1 MGKSMAGHL
10 LAAGYPLVVY
20 NRTKAKSRSTCWRRA
35 PLGAECPGAVA
46 KACDVVITMV
56 GYPKDVEETYLG
68 ENGLIAK
75 GRQGALFIDMTTSSP
90 ALARRIAAAAKDA
103 GMAALD
109 APVSGGDVGAREARL
124 AIMVGGETADFERA
138 KPIFD
143 LLGTNVVHQGEAGAG
158 QHTKMCNQIVIAGN
172 MVGVCEAL
180 AYALRPPAWI
190 RRSYL
195 GRHWQRR
202 RRQLVAEQFGTA
214 YAGRRFCARVLCEA
228 FY

>member
-1 MGKSMAGHL
+1 MAAGYVDKEAYNGTGNKPTGGFIGIGVMGKSMAGHL

-20 NRTKAKSRSTCWRRA
+20 NRTKAKAEALLEQGASW
-35 PLGAECPGAVA
+35 AECPGAVA

-90 ALARRIAAAAKDA
+90 ALARRIAVAAKNA

-124 AIMVGGETADFERA
+124 AARQAEGLGETVRRRD
-138 KPIFD
+138 D
-143 LLGTNVVHQGEAGAG
+143 SAGARSG
-158 QHTKMCNQIVIAGN
+158 TRANQDRATL
-172 MVGVCEAL
+172 CL
-180 AYALRPPAWI
+180 CP
-190 RRSYL
+190 RRSTVE
-195 GRHWQRR
+195 W
-202 RRQLVAEQFGTA
+202 
-214 YAGRRFCARVLCEA
+214 
-228 FY
+228 